1 VSNEDHDYEV
11 GYRRPPTKNQFQKG
25 RSGNPSGRP
34 KGSKNIPSMLQKIC
48 HAPVKVKAED
58 GRTKHISKIEAIM
71 TQLANAAAR
80 SDPKAARV
88 FFAILKEFRQS
99 WSRLQ
104 CSLQCSTYTSSN
116 PTEMDIRHQE
126 QMNGSRRNERIGRR
140 NKSGIKRKAGNNRN
154 SKLLSSELARFG
166 FRRFSP
172 SAGENLRMFDI

>member
-88 FFAILKEFRQS
+88 FFAILKEF
-99 WSRLQ
+99 
-104 CSLQCSTYTSSN
+104 
-116 PTEMDIRHQE
+116 PTIMEPPPMQPPMFHIHFVESDG
-126 QMNGSRRNERIGRR
+126 NGHPAPGTDERIKKEREDWEEEQKR
-140 NKSGIKRKAGNNRN
+140 NKKKGRKQ
-154 SKLLSSELARFG
+154 SEF
-166 FRRFSP
+166 
-172 SAGENLRMFDI
+172 